1 MKSEKQD
8 INFKKCGKYIL
19 TEHRGQD
26 GKIRC
31 IKVSYQNGVYY
42 GNEDAFYCNECA
54 ESKQQRRILVLRFS
68 KLTRPE
74 LEVIIKNANFTEDE
88 ELVFRSLAKGL
99 TQKEISIKYC
109 ISLRTVERKV
119 YNIKAKINQIKAVT
133 LDS

>member
-1 MKSEKQD
+1 M
-8 INFKKCGKYIL
+8 
-19 TEHRGQD
+19 
-26 GKIRC
+26 
-31 IKVSYQNGVYY
+31 
-42 GNEDAFYCNECA
+42 
-54 ESKQQRRILVLRFS
+54 RFS

-88 ELVFRSLAKGL
+88 ELVFKSLSKGL

-119 YNIKAKINQIKAVT
+119 YNIKAKIKQIKVAT